1 MWHRRRSECKE
12 CVIAAV
18 IVWRSADC
26 APKQPFTT
34 PNTTCY
40 GIKIPVDVLE
50 INYDKDTDR
59 NFMRF
64 QIKEHVTRMPTAQYE
79 EKEAEL

>member
-1 MWHRRRSECKE
+1 MQGMCHKQLSS
-12 CVIAAV
+12 
-18 IVWRSADC
+18 VWRCVDW
-26 APKQPFTT
+26 APKLPFTT

-50 INYDKDTDR
+50 INYSNDTDR

-64 QIKEHVTRMPTAQYE
+64 EIKKYVT
-79 EKEAEL
+79 